1 MKRAFNRLFTAT
13 LLIAIVALLS
23 QACEKQA
30 APVVPGAENIECMAG
45 DYPTISFTAGDS
57 WHLSS
62 DAVWCKFASPVTQD
76 YVQEMSGS
84 AGTHSVTLKITDEN
98 NGNKWSTAN
107 VTIRIGSSQGIIAV
121 VKRKPSQLYLK
132 ILDVTES
139 PLEPQAISL
148 GYIDW
153 VPCYIEAN
161 FRFATTDFPEW
172 VEWGMLDESG
182 KVVPTESLTGAPGDY
197 TVGYARIINDGD
209 RERFE
214 IKVEDGHTV
223 EFSDESSDAKFYI
236 PIIYGGMGGDE
247 LTYTGPTERNY
258 GWEVSLD
265 GKRFRQKNENE
276 GTTTTFSNELQ
287 FDIAARNNEFDIIY
301 LEKSIDRGIVTYSQ
315 IGQNAYDNTNERNCW
330 MHFDKEAMT
339 LTIDEA
345 TTTRYGLV
353 VALPRGIYN
362 RIRTD
367 ILGNILGT
375 DTSSGIEEPII
386 NDDYQKYVIIE
397 LMQHDIDNQNSYDSM
412 YIYHSITTHEILAT
426 EFTDNALLAEYGA
439 EKGYECPF
447 VNSIEGKKPGIVID
461 PRIEGWTTES
471 FESSNASAEV
481 WHRGSQLKISED
493 EYYLGENK
501 DEKMALY
508 LWGPKSGWNGESVH
522 LVFKVDGVAKKLLIV
537 TPPAN

>member
-13 LLIAIVALLS
+13 LLIAVVALFG
-23 QACEKQA
+23 QACEKEST
-30 APVVPGAENIECMAG
+30 PVVPGAQNIECIAG
-45 DYPTISFTAGDS
+45 DRPSISFTAGDS

-62 DAVWCKFASPVTQD
+62 DAVWCQFASPTGD
-76 YVQEMSGS
+76 YVQEMTGN
-84 AGTHSVTLKITDEN
+84 AGTHTVTLKISDEN

-107 VTIRIGSSQGIIAV
+107 ITIRIGSSQGIIAV
-121 VKRKPSQLYLK
+121 IKRKPAQLYLK
-132 ILDVTES
+132 ILDITET
-139 PLEPQAISL
+139 PIDNQARPL

-153 VPCYIEAN
+153 TPFYIDAN
-161 FRFATTDFPEW
+161 FRFAVTDYPEW
-172 VEWGMLDESG
+172 VEWGIMDESG
-182 KVVPTESLTGAPGDY
+182 KVVPTESITGAPGDY
-197 TVGYARIINDGD
+197 TTGYARIVNDGD

-214 IKVEDGHTV
+214 IKVEDGYTA

-236 PIIYGGMGGDE
+236 PIVYSGMGGDN

-265 GKRFRQKNENE
+265 GKRFRQKNEDE

-287 FDIAARNNEFDIIY
+287 FDIVARNNEFDIIY
-301 LEKSIDRGIVTYSQ
+301 IEKSIDRGIVTYNH

-339 LTIDEA
+339 LTIDA
-345 TTTRYGLV
+345 TTTTRHGLV
-353 VALPRGIYN
+353 IALPRAIYN

-367 ILGNILGT
+367 ILGNVLST

-386 NDDYQKYVIIE
+386 HDDYQKYVIIE

-426 EFTDNALLAEYGA
+426 EYTDSALLAEYGA
-439 EKGYECPF
+439 EKAYECPF
-447 VNSIEGKKPGIVID
+447 VNSIEGKKPGIVIN
-461 PRIEGWTTES
+461 PLIEGWTTLT
-471 FESSNASAEV
+471 FESGNATAEV
-481 WHRGSQLKISED
+481 RHRGSQLKISED
-493 EYYLGENK
+493 EFYLGENK
-501 DEKMALY
+501 DENMALY
-508 LWGPKSGWNGESVH
+508 LWGPKNGWDGENVH
-522 LVFKVDGVAKKLLIV
+522 IVFKVDGVAKKLLIV